1 MQKDG
6 PVEVSQTEQKAPR
19 KVVFPI
25 ADPKSKEVPF
35 ITVPGVC
42 ARVFVRLYIYAC
54 LMLLSEPTTPKKFCV
69 LYPKAYSVS

>member
-42 ARVFVRLYIYAC
+42 ARVFVRLYAC
-54 LMLLSEPTTPKKFCV
+54 LMLLGS
-69 LYPKAYSVS
+69 